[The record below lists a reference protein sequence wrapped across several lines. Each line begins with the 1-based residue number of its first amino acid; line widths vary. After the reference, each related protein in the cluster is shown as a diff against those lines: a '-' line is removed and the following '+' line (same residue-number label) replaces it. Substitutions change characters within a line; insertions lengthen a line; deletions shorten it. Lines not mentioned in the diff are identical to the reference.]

1 MSTGRQFNTL
11 EARLF
16 ALQRRVRQIRLT
28 ALGAAQSPGSGAPED
43 PTAATRIRRL
53 ARELSPILKD
63 LDQIAHQCGQITHSL
78 EQRDRLALRIGREQR
93 YRARQSVRDLQARG
107 REVYQL
113 IDDIREDIAR
123 IVDESGTLTDR
134 ERIELIN
141 TAMEKVGEF
150 AGHLH
155 EAQALLSQPA
165 GPEIAAPQVTVNV
178 SVQGLLLTIYVM
190 VLYLI
195 RKGGGNEK

>member
-123 IVDESGTLTDR
+123 IVGESGTLTDR

>member
-165 GPEIAAPQVTVNV
+165 GPEIAAPHVTVNV